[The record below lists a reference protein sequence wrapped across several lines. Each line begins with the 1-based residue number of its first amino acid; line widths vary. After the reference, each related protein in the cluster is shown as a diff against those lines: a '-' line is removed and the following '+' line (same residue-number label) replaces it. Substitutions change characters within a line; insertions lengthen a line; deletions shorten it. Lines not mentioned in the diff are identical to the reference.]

1 MRAVLGFVMVLGA
14 IACGR
19 AEPESAV
26 EVQPAPIVLDVA
38 AEVAAAPVGVASG
51 LELGVIYAGNMM
63 GELEPCG

>member
-1 MRAVLGFVMVLGA
+1 MRAVLGFMMVLGA

-19 AEPESAV
+19 AEPEVVVEAV
-26 EVQPAPIVLDVA
+26 PAPIALVVA
-38 AEVAAAPVGVASG
+38 AEVAVPPVGVASG

>member
-1 MRAVLGFVMVLGA
+1 MRTIFGFMMVLGA

-19 AEPESAV
+19 SEPEAV
-26 EVQPAPIVLDVA
+26 VETLPAPIALDVA
-38 AEVAAAPVGVASG
+38 AEVAAPPVGVASG